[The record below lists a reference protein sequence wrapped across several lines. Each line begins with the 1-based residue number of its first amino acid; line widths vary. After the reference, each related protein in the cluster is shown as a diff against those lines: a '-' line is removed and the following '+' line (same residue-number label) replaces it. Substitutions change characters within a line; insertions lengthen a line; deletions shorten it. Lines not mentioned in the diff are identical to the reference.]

1 MIEKFTYYREN
12 LYELSAYS
20 TYIKLFFNGISKE
33 KLNMCKE
40 PEERNNCF
48 VELFNNFYQTKRWF
62 YFKVLDELLLR
73 GASIESRHFD
83 ISVND
88 IKYNEYLYCD
98 VDMNKFLKIN
108 FSRYGLEE
116 FTEYFDVNSDYFF
129 NYIPLEAFKLFSE
142 EANLNLLKEE
152 FVLNGFTV
160 VSPENKKNYDVLEMG
175 NIFEETII
183 TEVTEDK
190 ELYEKILETLV
201 WEDKVWVSL
210 EWLSKKFSVSEH
222 QIVETCRTFK
232 KSLVIAETEL
242 AHIDNIYVS
251 LEEEKFI
258 KERLA
263 LKEDKSSILDNMY
276 LRESL
281 MERNETIG
289 DDLGKIYG
297 IIEYLIGE
305 ME

>member
-73 GASIESRHFD
+73 GASIESRHFN

-98 VDMNKFLKIN
+98 ADTNKFLKIN

-142 EANLNLLKEE
+142 EVNLNLLKEE

-160 VSPENKKNYDVLEMG
+160 VSLEDKKNYDVLEMG
-175 NIFEETII
+175 YLFEES
-183 TEVTEDK
+183 VVMEDE

-201 WEDKVWVSL
+201 WEDRVWVSL
-210 EWLSKKFSVSEH
+210 EGLSKKFSVSEH
-222 QIVETCRTFK
+222 QIVETCKTFK
-232 KSLVIAETEL
+232 KSLVIAEKEL